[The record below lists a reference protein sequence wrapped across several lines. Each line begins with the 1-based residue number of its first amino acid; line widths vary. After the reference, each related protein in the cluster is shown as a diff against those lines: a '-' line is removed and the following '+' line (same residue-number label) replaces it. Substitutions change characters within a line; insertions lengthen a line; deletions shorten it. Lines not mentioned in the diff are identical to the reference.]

1 MAREWFSLARVSL
14 EGVSVSD
21 GFSDGFVGD
30 PHVGAE
36 FLYGEELVF
45 GFVEGGFDFHDQVA
59 AVAFTFA
66 GDELDV
72 FGVDADS
79 GEAGFHFFGFACS
92 TKVGKQ
98 NETFSVGGR

>member
-1 MAREWFSLARVSL
+1 MAESGLACLPEGRWFSLARVSL
-14 EGVSVSD
+14 EGVSVAD
-21 GFSDGFVGD
+21 DFSNGLVGD

-45 GFVEGGFDFHDQVA
+45 GFVEGGLDFQDQVA

-72 FGVDADS
+72 FGIDAD
-79 GEAGFHFFGFACS
+79 AGSSWFHRCS
-92 TKVGKQ
+92 
-98 NETFSVGGR
+98 FLC